1 MLRVSHIP
9 FYIIKHAK
17 IYKVKREQY
26 EYVQES
32 LMWTLETGLG
42 DAWTEDVAEAWNW
55 VMTLIGTTMADAGDN
70 ALEEGE

>member
-1 MLRVSHIP
+1 MQ
-9 FYIIKHAK
+9 HAK

-26 EYVQES
+26 EYVQET